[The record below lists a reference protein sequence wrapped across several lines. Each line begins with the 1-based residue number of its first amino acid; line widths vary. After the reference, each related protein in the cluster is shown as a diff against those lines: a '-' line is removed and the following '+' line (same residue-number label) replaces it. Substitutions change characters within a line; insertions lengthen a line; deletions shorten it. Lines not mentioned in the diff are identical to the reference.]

1 MHPFATGPRDRVDSL
16 GEGGLITAI
25 RHWLGNACPPAPAG
39 IGDDCAVLPAAR
51 HQQLITVDPV
61 IFGRHFDAAVPPA
74 AVGAKLLKRNLSDIA
89 AMGGRPRAAVVSL
102 CLDRST
108 RVRWLREF
116 HRGLATTARR
126 HGVTLVG
133 GDVAEA
139 PGALIASLTLLGGSD
154 GTRVLTRQGA
164 RPGDWI
170 AVTGRL
176 GGSLTSGHHHRFTP
190 RLAEGRWLA
199 RRPEIRA
206 MMDVSDGLAKD
217 LAALTPPGAR
227 AALDLATIPRRRGCT
242 LAAALGDGEDYE
254 LLCAIGSR
262 ANLPALQ
269 GAWRRRFP
277 TLPLTV
283 IGKFV
288 RNPGSRTAPAT
299 LPALG
304 YEHLR
309 PAP

>member
-1 MHPFATGPRDRVDSL
+1 M
-16 GEGGLITAI
+16 
-25 RHWLGNACPPAPAG
+25 
-39 IGDDCAVLPAAR
+39 
-51 HQQLITVDPV
+51 TVDPV

-139 PGALIASLTLLGGSD
+139 PGALIASLTLLGDSD

>member
-1 MHPFATGPRDRVDSL
+1 
-16 GEGGLITAI
+16 
-25 RHWLGNACPPAPAG
+25 
-39 IGDDCAVLPAAR
+39 
-51 HQQLITVDPV
+51 
-61 IFGRHFDAAVPPA
+61 
-74 AVGAKLLKRNLSDIA
+74 
-89 AMGGRPRAAVVSL
+89 
-102 CLDRST
+102 
-108 RVRWLREF
+108 
-116 HRGLATTARR
+116 
-126 HGVTLVG
+126 
-133 GDVAEA
+133 
-139 PGALIASLTLLGGSD
+139 
-154 GTRVLTRQGA
+154 
-164 RPGDWI
+164 
-170 AVTGRL
+170 
-176 GGSLTSGHHHRFTP
+176 
-190 RLAEGRWLA
+190 
-199 RRPEIRA
+199 

>member
-1 MHPFATGPRDRVDSL
+1 
-16 GEGGLITAI
+16 
-25 RHWLGNACPPAPAG
+25 
-39 IGDDCAVLPAAR
+39 VLPPAR

-108 RVRWLREF
+108 RVSWLREF